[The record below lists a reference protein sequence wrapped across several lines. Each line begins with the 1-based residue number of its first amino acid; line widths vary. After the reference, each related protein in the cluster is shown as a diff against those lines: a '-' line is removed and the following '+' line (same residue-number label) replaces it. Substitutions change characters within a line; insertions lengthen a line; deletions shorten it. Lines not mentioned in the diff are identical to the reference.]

1 MAVIIQLRGGTAAQ
15 WTASNPVLAERELVV
30 ETDTKK
36 IKIGDGVT
44 AYSSLPYN
52 PMVGEPTVID
62 GGTA

>member
-15 WTASNPVLAERELVV
+15 WAAANPILAEREFVT

-36 IKIGDGVT
+36 TKIGDGVT
-44 AYSSLPYN
+44 RYNDLAYN
-52 PMVGEPTVID
+52 PMVGVPVVID

>member
-1 MAVIIQLRGGTAAQ
+1 MAVQIQLRGGTAAQ
-15 WTASNPVLAERELVV
+15 WASANPVLAERELVV

-44 AYSSLPYN
+44 TYNNLPYN
-52 PMVGEPTVID
+52 PMVGQPTTID

>member
-15 WTASNPVLAERELVV
+15 WAASNPILAERELVV

-36 IKIGDGVT
+36 IKIGDGAT
-44 AYSSLPYN
+44 AYNALPYN